1 MPDQSLPLT
10 PDPTPPEE
18 GRRLDEV
25 FGSGRRSSSW
35 RRMVHACTCHIH
47 PHTKVAKVFHSVG
60 LHLTHALDMF
70 GCLLDCLTRRQ
81 VDRFRADFVFAEHHG
96 CDYGALNVSEPGTKK
111 LLQPKETIRKQTNER
126 KCKEAKRSKSHHH
139 PPSSRAPV
147 VTSLA
152 YYCNMYSYVFAVYEN
167 ACFLQ

>member
-35 RRMVHACTCHIH
+35 RRMV
-47 PHTKVAKVFHSVG
+47 G
-60 LHLTHALDMF
+60 LHLTDALGYF
-70 GCLLDCLTRRQ
+70 LDCLTRRQ

-96 CDYGALNVSEPGTKK
+96 CDSGALNTCEAGLKK
-111 LLQPKETIRKQTNER
+111 VLQQKETI
-126 KCKEAKRSKSHHH
+126 
-139 PPSSRAPV
+139 
-147 VTSLA
+147 
-152 YYCNMYSYVFAVYEN
+152 SY
-167 ACFLQ
+167 